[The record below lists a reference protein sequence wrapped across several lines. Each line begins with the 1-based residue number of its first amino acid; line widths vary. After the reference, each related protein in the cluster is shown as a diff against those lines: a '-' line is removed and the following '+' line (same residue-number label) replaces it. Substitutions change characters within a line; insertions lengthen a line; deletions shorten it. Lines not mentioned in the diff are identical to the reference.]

1 LIYAGFIFVDPVP
14 NDPVKERK
22 RQLGQAR
29 HCYNLANS
37 YDDARVKQELSAIG
51 KSYEAMAS
59 LVVGGEPWRRQMQD
73 GSQASPQQMQRL
85 SGSASRV

>member
-1 LIYAGFIFVDPVP
+1 MTRVLVP

-22 RQLGQAR
+22 GQLGQAR

-37 YDDARVKQELSAIG
+37 HDDARVNRKLSAIG
-51 KSYEAMAS
+51 KSYEAMTS
-59 LVVGGEPWRRQMQD
+59 LVINGGLVQRQMHD
-73 GSQASPQQMQRL
+73 GSRASPQQMQRL